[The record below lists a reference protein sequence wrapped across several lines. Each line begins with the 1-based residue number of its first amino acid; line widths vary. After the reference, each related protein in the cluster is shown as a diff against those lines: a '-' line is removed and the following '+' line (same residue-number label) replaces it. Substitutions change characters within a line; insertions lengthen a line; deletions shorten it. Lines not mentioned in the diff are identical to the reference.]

1 MENYINLLIIN
12 NDKKTQGGLK
22 EVLSDENTNI
32 LLSETYNEGIEIIS
46 RKEIGIVIIDIDNQT
61 TKLDSTFSTIKAK
74 SKTKNIYILS
84 LTDNQYTGI
93 KSVKGL
99 SEGAIDYITKP
110 LNPNLIK
117 VKIDIYK
124 SLYFKDLKIN
134 QLLNNIF
141 PENVLNELNQT
152 GKFSPKRIENGVVL
166 FTDFVNFS
174 QKSKEIKPMLLVE
187 KLEYYFNQFEL
198 ILARYKLEKI
208 KTIGDSFMVIGGVTE
223 TNKNPAIRACLA
235 ALEIRDFMMNEKLI
249 AEALKKDFWEIR
261 IGIHMGPLVA
271 GIIGTTKM
279 SFDVW
284 GDTVNIASRAEQSS
298 EKNQITITETV
309 LENIDDFFKIE
320 NRGNIEIKKRGGDI
334 NMYFL
339 DKLKEEFS
347 LYNEGKIPNHTVRK
361 ACNLTPIDIDHMRID
376 ILNKLKTLLPE
387 EVVYHTISHTLNVEK
402 VAFKLAQM
410 EGLSEEESHILQT
423 AVLYHDAGYIVTN
436 SDNEQFAI
444 QLAKNNLP
452 KFGYNSS
459 QIIEISEI
467 ISYTKKDADEP
478 ISILQ
483 KIMQD
488 ADHDYFGRDDYPKI
502 AAKLR
507 SEIENYGKT
516 MSDKEWIL
524 YQLNYL
530 ENTHQ
535 YYTETSK
542 NIRLKNKNNRIE
554 ELKRILLKIKD

>member
-22 EVLSDENTNI
+22 EVLSDETTNI
-32 LLSETYNEGIEIIS
+32 LFSESYENCIETIIK
-46 RKEIGIVIIDIDNQT
+46 KEIGIVIIDIDQNT
-61 TKLDSTFSTIKAK
+61 TSIEELFKAIK
-74 SKTKNIYILS
+74 SKSRTKNIYIIS
-84 LTDNQYTGI
+84 LTENKYSGI

-117 VKIDIYK
+117 AKIDVYK

-141 PENVLNELNQT
+141 PDKVLTELNQN
-152 GKFSPKRIENGVVL
+152 GKFPPKRIENGAVL

-174 QKSKEIKPMLLVE
+174 QKSKEIKPINLLE
-187 KLEYYFNQFEL
+187 QLEYYFNQFEV
-198 ILARYKLEKI
+198 IIARYKLEKI

-223 TNKNPAIRACLA
+223 TNQNPAIRACLA
-235 ALEIRDFMMNEKLI
+235 AIEIRDFMINEKLI
-249 AEALKKDFWEIR
+249 AKALKKDFWEIR

-284 GDTVNIASRAEQSS
+284 GDTVNIASRAEQISDR
-298 EKNQITITETV
+298 NQITITE
-309 LENIDDFFKIE
+309 NILKNIFDFFQVE
-320 NRGNIEIKKRGGDI
+320 NRGEMEIKKSGGDI

-339 DKLKEEFS
+339 DKLKDEFS
-347 LYNEGKIPNHTVRK
+347 LYHEGEIPNHTVRK
-361 ACNLTPIDIDHMRID
+361 KCDLSPIDIDHMRID

-402 VAFKLAQM
+402 VALKLAQI
-410 EGLSEEESHILQT
+410 EGLNEEETQILQT

-436 SDNEQFAI
+436 INNEVFAI

-452 KFGYNSS
+452 KYGYDSS
-459 QIIEISEI
+459 QIDRISEI
-467 ISYTKKDADEP
+467 ISYTKKGAETP
-478 ISILQ
+478 KSILQ

-488 ADHDYFGRDDYPKI
+488 ADHDYFGRADYLEI
-502 AAKLR
+502 ASKLR
-507 SEIENYGKT
+507 LELENYGNK
-516 MSDKEWIL
+516 MSEKEWIL
-524 YQLNYL
+524 YQLDYL
-530 ENTHQ
+530 ENIHQ

-542 NIRLKNKNNRIE
+542 NIRLKNKNNLID
-554 ELKRILLKIKD
+554 ELKRMLLKINE

>member
-12 NDKKTQGGLK
+12 NDRKTQGGLK
-22 EVLSDENTNI
+22 EVLSDEYTNI
-32 LLSETYNEGIEIIS
+32 LFSESYNDGIEIIAK
-46 RKEIGIVIIDIDNQT
+46 KEIGVVIIDIDNKT
-61 TKLDSTFSTIKAK
+61 TILEIIFKTIKSNSK
-74 SKTKNIYILS
+74 SKNIYIIS
-84 LTDNQYTGI
+84 LTENQYSGI

-117 VKIDIYK
+117 AKIDVYK

-141 PENVLNELNQT
+141 PENVLTELNQT

-174 QKSKEIKPMLLVE
+174 QKSTEIKPMLLVE
-187 KLEYYFNQFEL
+187 KLAYYFNQFEL
-198 ILARYKLEKI
+198 ILARYNLEKI

-223 TNKNPAIRACLA
+223 SNKNPAIRACLA
-235 ALEIRDFMMNEKLI
+235 AIEIRDFMINEKLI

-298 EKNQITITETV
+298 KKNQITITETV
-309 LENIDDFFKIE
+309 SENIFDFFKIE

-339 DKLKEEFS
+339 DKLKEEYS

-361 ACNLTPIDIDHMRID
+361 VCDLTPIDIDHMRID

-387 EVVYHTISHTLNVEK
+387 EVVYHTVYHTLNVEK
-402 VAFKLAQM
+402 VALKLAQI
-410 EGLSEEESHILQT
+410 EGLNEEETHILQT
-423 AVLYHDAGYIVTN
+423 AVLYHDTGYIVTN
-436 SDNEQFAI
+436 SENEQFAI

-452 KFGYNSS
+452 KFGYSPS
-459 QIIEISEI
+459 QINQISEI
-467 ISYTKKDADEP
+467 ISYTKRDAEAP
-478 ISILQ
+478 VSILQ

-488 ADHDYFGRDDYPKI
+488 ADHDYFGRDDYHEI
-502 AAKLR
+502 ASKLR
-507 SEIENYGKT
+507 TEIENYGKT
-516 MSDKEWIL
+516 MKDKEWVLFQID
-524 YQLNYL
+524 YL

-542 NIRLKNKNNRIE
+542 NIRLKNKKNRIE
-554 ELKRILLKIKD
+554 ELKIMLLNIKD